1 MNGTERQA
9 LQEKA
14 FIREVSEDVNNEKIV
29 NFLKKYK
36 NYIVGV
42 IAVILFITISI
53 NLYVSYKK
61 NISLKQAREFEKI
74 ISNVAVSNSGKI
86 LELNKFIDKAK
97 FGYKDVASF
106 YVYALYMEDN
116 KKDEA
121 KETLKKLIKTTSDK
135 SFKNLAIIKFG
146 AMSNLSED
154 DVKTAKKMLSDIS
167 KGQAFYTTS
176 KIVLSSILINEKNY
190 MEAEKILVKLSQD
203 KKQPESVKN
212 EVQNMLHFIKAS
224 K

>member
-14 FIREVSEDVNNEKIV
+14 FIREVSEDVTNEKIV

-42 IAVILFITISI
+42 IAVILFITISV

-121 KETLKKLIKTTSDK
+121 KETLKKIIKTTSDK

-154 DVKTAKKMLSDIS
+154 DVKTAKKMLGDIS
-167 KGQAFYTTS
+167 KGQAFYATS

>member
-36 NYIVGV
+36 NYIMGV
-42 IAVILFITISI
+42 IAVILFITISV

-121 KETLKKLIKTTSDK
+121 KETLKKIIKTTSDK
-135 SFKNLAIIKFG
+135 SFKNLAVIKFG

-154 DVKTAKKMLSDIS
+154 DVKTAKKMLGDIS
-167 KGQAFYTTS
+167 KGQAFYATS
-176 KIVLSSILINEKNY
+176 KIVLSSILVNEKNY